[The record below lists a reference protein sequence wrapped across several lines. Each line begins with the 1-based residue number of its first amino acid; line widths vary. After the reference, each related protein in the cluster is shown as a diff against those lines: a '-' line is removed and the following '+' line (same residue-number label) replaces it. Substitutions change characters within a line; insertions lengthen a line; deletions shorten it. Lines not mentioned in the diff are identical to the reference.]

1 MTYKIV
7 LENMKFKPMRSLL
20 SVLLIGVPVTLILC
34 LVGVSEGLLQDS
46 ARRARGIGADIV
58 VKPLGTSLLS
68 MSGAPMSWKFVDKL
82 AQTPHVTVATGI
94 IMHPLGNSLTYVAGV
109 DVPTFLKMT
118 GGLKFVEGGMFRKA
132 NDIIIDSY
140 YAQQTKAHAGSQI
153 KVLNRQWNVSG
164 VFEEGV
170 LSHLILPIATVQEMT
185 SNTGKIS
192 QVLLKVD
199 RPENIR
205 PVIAQLKQE
214 LPDYP
219 IYSMEEFTSQF
230 SPQNIAGVQE
240 FINVIIGIGL
250 VIALAVV
257 CLSMYMAVLQRTREI
272 GILKSLG
279 ASRWF
284 VLKLIL
290 AEAALMAVGGTAL
303 GILFSFGARWL
314 ILHLVPASIPV
325 VIVPEWWPR
334 TALIILIGSLLGALY
349 PGLGAARKDPIEALA
364 YE

>member
-58 VKPLGTSLLS
+58 VRPPGTSLLGL
-68 MSGAPMSWKFVDKL
+68 SGAPMSEKFVDKL
-82 AQTPHVTVATGI
+82 AQEPHVAVATGI
-94 IMHPLGNSLTYVAGV
+94 IMHPLGNSLTFVAGI
-109 DVPTFLKMT
+109 DAPSFLKMN
-118 GGLKFVEGGMFRKA
+118 GGFQFIAGGMFQKPD
-132 NDIIIDSY
+132 DIIIDTY
-140 YAQQTKAHAGSQI
+140 YARQKNARVGRTI
-153 KVLNRQWNVSG
+153 NVLNRDWRVAG
-164 VFEEGV
+164 IFEEGV
-170 LSHLILPIATVQEMT
+170 LSHLILPMATVQELS
-185 SNTGKIS
+185 SNSGKIS
-192 QVLLKVD
+192 QVFLKADAPANV
-199 RPENIR
+199 PAI
-205 PVIAQLKQE
+205 IASLKTQ
-214 LPDYP
+214 LPDSP

-230 SPQNIAGVQE
+230 SPQNVGGVRE

-284 VLKLIL
+284 ILKLIL
-290 AEAALMAVGGTAL
+290 IEAAIMAAGGVVL
-303 GILFSFGARWL
+303 GIAFSFAARWI
-314 ILHLVPASIPV
+314 ILQLVPASVPV